1 MVRSMLGTVFQN
13 QHNYTLICLPIFLWT
28 EIFWTKIRNQNIK
41 QILRMFVRITCKK
54 LKSRNWY
61 FILSRFFVQ
70 DDQGWQGRGS
80 LALCENVRLPVEAG
94 RGQVST
100 YPLLLVPDR
109 KLGLELL
116 GHGFYG
122 IPAGGHLPKPLHEL
136 LPNSWKLVPCQF
148 QMANKHFFP
157 R

>member
-1 MVRSMLGTVFQN
+1 MVSEIREKNLETV
-13 QHNYTLICLPIFLWT
+13 
-28 EIFWTKIRNQNIK
+28 
-41 QILRMFVRITCKK
+41 IL
-54 LKSRNWY
+54 Y
-61 FILSRFFVQ
+61 FPDFFVQ

-136 LPNSWKLVPCQF
+136 LPNSWKLVPCQL

-157 R
+157 QDKNSPATPVQFILYKKSGKYKMPVPKLSSLISHTIF

>member
-1 MVRSMLGTVFQN
+1 MVSEIREKNLETV
-13 QHNYTLICLPIFLWT
+13 
-28 EIFWTKIRNQNIK
+28 
-41 QILRMFVRITCKK
+41 IL
-54 LKSRNWY
+54 Y
-61 FILSRFFVQ
+61 FPDFFVQ

-109 KLGLELL
+109 KLG
-116 GHGFYG
+116 HGFYG

-136 LPNSWKLVPCQF
+136 LPNSWKLVPCQL

-157 R
+157 KIRIHLPPQSSSSCTKNLESIKCQFLNYLLLFLTQYSNKDY

>member
-1 MVRSMLGTVFQN
+1 
-13 QHNYTLICLPIFLWT
+13 
-28 EIFWTKIRNQNIK
+28 
-41 QILRMFVRITCKK
+41 MFVRISCNKFK
-54 LKSRNWY
+54 FRNQN

-136 LPNSWKLVPCQF
+136 LPNSWKLVPCQL
-148 QMANKHFFP
+148 QMTNKHFFP
-157 R
+157 QDKNSPATPVQFILYKKSGKYKMPVPKLSSLISHTIF